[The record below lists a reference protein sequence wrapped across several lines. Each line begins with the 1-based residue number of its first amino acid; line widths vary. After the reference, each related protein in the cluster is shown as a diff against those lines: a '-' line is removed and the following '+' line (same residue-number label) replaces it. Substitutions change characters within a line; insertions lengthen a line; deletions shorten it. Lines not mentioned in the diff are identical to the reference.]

1 MDFSSMDAIVASSTY
16 MMQQTVLAFF
26 NFLLLVW
33 PIVLGVVLGVG
44 ALFAIWRFLRSK
56 IGGGGKLVGR

>member
-16 MMQQTVLAFF
+16 MMQQTVLVFF